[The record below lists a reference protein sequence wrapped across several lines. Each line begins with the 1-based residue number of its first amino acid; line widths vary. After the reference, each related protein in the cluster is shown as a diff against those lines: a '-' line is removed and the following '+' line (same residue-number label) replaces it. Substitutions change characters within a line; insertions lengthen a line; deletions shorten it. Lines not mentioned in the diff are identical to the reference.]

1 MIDGEQVFKRPHL
14 NVGDSSVENHTYPND
29 TRFRESTVK
38 AFRFAA
44 TFLSSWKV
52 PTSINLTVELSR

>member
-14 NVGDSSVENHTYPND
+14 NVGDSSVESN
-29 TRFRESTVK
+29 TRFRELTLK

-44 TFLSSWKV
+44 TFFEQLESS
-52 PTSINLTVELSR
+52 NFNQFDR

>member
-14 NVGDSSVENHTYPND
+14 NVGDSSVENHTYPID
-29 TRFRESTVK
+29 TRFRELTVK

-44 TFLSSWKV
+44 TFFEQLESS
-52 PTSINLTVELSR
+52 NFNQFDR

>member
-14 NVGDSSVENHTYPND
+14 NVGDSSVENHTYPNN
-29 TRFRESTVK
+29 TRFRELNVK

-44 TFLSSWKV
+44 TFFEQLESS
-52 PTSINLTVELSR
+52 NFNQFDR